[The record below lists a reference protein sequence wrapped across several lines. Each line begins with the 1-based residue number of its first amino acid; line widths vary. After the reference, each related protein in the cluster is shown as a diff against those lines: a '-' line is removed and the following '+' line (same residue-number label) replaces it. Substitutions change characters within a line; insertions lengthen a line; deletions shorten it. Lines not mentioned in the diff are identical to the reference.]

1 MNFELTFLG
10 TNSALPAHGRFPS
23 AQVLAVQEQ
32 LFLID
37 CGEGTQARML
47 DYHVKRH
54 KINQVF
60 ISHLH
65 GDHVFGL
72 IGLLTTLNLM
82 GRENK
87 LDIFSPKGLEE
98 VIHVQLRASQTHL
111 GFPIDF
117 HVVDTTAFRLIFEN
131 ETVAVYSI
139 PLLHRIPTNGFL
151 FREKE
156 RLRNIRSEKIEEYEL
171 SVSQILAAKEGK
183 NISLE
188 DGRVLPNT
196 ELTKA
201 PPPPRSYA
209 YCSDTLYTESILP
222 YIKGVDLLYHES
234 TFIHD
239 NQPRARETMHST
251 ALEAATMAKKAEV
264 KMLFL
269 GHFSSRHKDV
279 RVFEEE
285 ALRVFPHA
293 IAAREGMQVSLPYH
307 HDAEEIKIT
316 LKDPE

>member
-23 AQVLAVQEQ
+23 AQVLTVQEQ
-32 LFLID
+32 PFLID

-47 DYHVKRH
+47 DYQVKRH
-54 KINQVF
+54 KINQIF

-82 GRENK
+82 GRENQ
-87 LDIFSPKGLEE
+87 LDIFSPQGLEE
-98 VIHVQLRASQTHL
+98 MIHVQLKACQAHL
-111 GFPIDF
+111 GFPIVF
-117 HVVDTTAFRLIFEN
+117 HVVDTTASQLIFEN
-131 ETVAVYSI
+131 EAVAVYTI
-139 PLLHRIPTNGFL
+139 PLQHRVPTTGFL

-156 RLRNIRSEKIEEYEL
+156 RPRNIRSEKIEDYQL
-171 SVSQILAAKEGK
+171 SISQILLAKDGK
-183 NISLE
+183 DIALE
-188 DGRVLPNT
+188 DGRVIPNQ

-234 TFIHD
+234 TFLHD
-239 NQPRARETMHST
+239 AQRRAKETMHST
-251 ALEAATMAKKAEV
+251 ALEAATIAQKAGV

-269 GHFSSRHKDV
+269 GHYSSRHKDV
-279 RVFEEE
+279 QVFEEE
-285 ALRVFPHA
+285 ALRVFPHT
-293 IAAREGMQVSLPYH
+293 IAAREGMQVSLPFH
-307 HDAEEIKIT
+307 HDTEAITIT
-316 LKDPE
+316 LKDRE